1 MRSPRQLTRSGCG
14 RILVRVGRV
23 PDQVKTR
30 RYRSPQRRER
40 AAATRLSVLAAAR
53 DLLQDRGYAGTTVAD
68 VARLAGVSVDTVY
81 ASVGRKPELVLA
93 VIDMVLGGAD
103 QPVPADQR
111 DYVQAIRSEPT
122 ARGKIEVYAGALARL
137 IPRTAPLQEAL
148 RKAGDTDAACAATWR
163 RLVSRRAANML
174 LFSAELRSTRDLRG
188 DLSDQEVAD
197 IVWSTNAAE
206 YWLLL
211 DQRGWTPARYEALL
225 VDVWS
230 RTLLA

>member
-1 MRSPRQLTRSGCG
+1 M
-14 RILVRVGRV
+14 

-53 DLLQDRGYAGTTVAD
+53 DLLQDKGYAGTTVAD

-174 LFSAELRSTRDLRG
+174 LFAAELRSTGDLRG

>member
-1 MRSPRQLTRSGCG
+1 M
-14 RILVRVGRV
+14 

-53 DLLQDRGYAGTTVAD
+53 DLLQDKGYAGTTVAD

-122 ARGKIEVYAGALARL
+122 ARGKIEVYAGVLARL

-174 LFSAELRSTRDLRG
+174 LFAAELRSTGDLRG

>member
-1 MRSPRQLTRSGCG
+1 M
-14 RILVRVGRV
+14 

-53 DLLQDRGYAGTTVAD
+53 ELLQDRGYAGTTVAD

-174 LFSAELRSTRDLRG
+174 LFAAELRSTGDLRG

>member
-1 MRSPRQLTRSGCG
+1 M
-14 RILVRVGRV
+14 

-174 LFSAELRSTRDLRG
+174 LFAAELRSTGDLRG